1 MSKSRMTSPK
11 GTASWPKLN
20 EPDTKFDAKGVFS
33 VGLRMS
39 AEAAAPMIATLT
51 KMYED
56 FYAEKVKELKKKLKK
71 SDFPWKEVTNDAG
84 NETGEIEF
92 RFKMVAKVDTKDG
105 RTIEQRP
112 ILFDAKM
119 RPMNDRVGGGST
131 IRVGFEPH
139 LWEVPATGVGLSLRL
154 KAVQVIELKEFGGRT
169 AKDFGFAEEEGFET
183 AFSEAD
189 DKPEADHGSNF

>member
-1 MSKSRMTSPK
+1 
-11 GTASWPKLN
+11 
-20 EPDTKFDAKGVFS
+20 
-33 VGLRMS
+33 MS

-51 KMYED
+51 KMYDE

-154 KAVQVIELKEFGGRT
+154 KAGDRAQGVRRAHREGLRLLRGGGLRDCVLGGR
-169 AKDFGFAEEEGFET
+169 
-183 AFSEAD
+183 
-189 DKPEADHGSNF
+189 